1 MTAKQRSKEKCMTPE
16 DARSALVQV
25 SDAARKAQEDL
36 AQRQGKFAALEKESG
51 ARLFDA
57 RLNSDTSK
65 EAKIEQDLDKV
76 RRGVETAQ
84 RIADASQA
92 AIKAAQREVWKAEA
106 GELRAEVA
114 QMWPEVEA
122 RLDAA
127 AKLLDELR
135 EAEGTQFI
143 PALWAR
149 PEGTTA
155 LGSWKRTK
163 TGKVLIEILDKER
176 RASDLETRTGIESPP
191 SVAEGRDRAEI
202 ALHCGY
208 MGVSTVAPL
217 KGSEI
222 DKASAAL
229 YGRSG

>member
-1 MTAKQRSKEKCMTPE
+1 MTTKTTSLDT
-16 DARSALVQV
+16 ARAALDRV
-25 SDAARKAQEDL
+25 SEAARKAQEDL

-57 RLNSDTSK
+57 RLKGNISK
-65 EAKIEQDLDKV
+65 EEKVKADIEEAKA
-76 RRGVETAQ
+76 GVETAQ
-84 RIADASQA
+84 RITNASRE
-92 AIKAAQREVWKAEA
+92 AIKAAQHEVWKAEA

-122 RLDAA
+122 RLDVA
-127 AKLLDELR
+127 AKLLDDLR

-217 KGSEI
+217 KGSAI

-229 YGRSG
+229 YGRRDE